1 MKLIPTIALLGAL
14 TTVSGLATAANPT
27 GFYAGAGVGQFNLKL
42 DDVSDVDEAVDTIS
56 DSDDN
61 AWKILAGYRLAPF
74 FAVEAAYINLGK
86 PGDSF
91 SGDSGDGNYKLEI
104 EGFAP
109 AVLGIIPIGPIELF
123 GKLGWY
129 FYDAK
134 VNLNFDG
141 GPDVDGSSSED
152 DLMWGLGASI
162 VVFEHVELRAEYE
175 QFKINDA
182 KDSNAF
188 WLTAAWRF

>member
-1 MKLIPTIALLGAL
+1 MKFIPTIALLGAL

-27 GFYAGAGVGQFNLKL
+27 GFYAGAGIGQFNLKL
-42 DDVSDVDEAVDTIS
+42 DDLSDVDEAVDTIS
-56 DSDDN
+56 DSNDN
-61 AWKILAGYRLAPF
+61 AWKILAGYRLAPH

-91 SGDSGDGNYKLEI
+91 SADGDSGNYKLEI

-134 VNLNFDG
+134 VNLAFDG
-141 GPDVDGSSSED
+141 GPDVDGSSSDD

-162 VVFEHVELRAEYE
+162 VVMEHLELRAEYE

-188 WLTAAWRF
+188 WRTAAWRF